1 MELEKFNEAAFSFE
15 ELIRKYP
22 NYTQAYYFLAK
33 TYNSQG
39 RKTEIH
45 YLLGIYYKKKGEL
58 KNAVFHLERALK
70 NVKDSEKERKIKEM
84 IKEVKKKMK
93 RSRKGG

>member
-1 MELEKFNEAAFSFE
+1 MELEKFNEAASSFE
-15 ELIRKYP
+15 ELIRKNP
-22 NYTQAYYFLAK
+22 DYTQAYYFLAK
-33 TYNSQG
+33 AYNSQG
-39 RKTEIH
+39 RKTGIH

-84 IKEVKKKMK
+84 IKEVRKKMK